1 MLKGF
6 NDALNISD
14 KARIDA
20 HKWEVGDHTYGRP
33 NVFDANYCQLKIGKF
48 TSIAREVSI
57 VMANHRTDY
66 VTSYPF
72 VALKKFWPGA
82 EGLPRAHV
90 TNGDVVIGSDVW
102 IGTNACIQSG
112 VTIGHG
118 SVIGAYTMVTKDV
131 PPYAIVV
138 GNQQRIVRYRFEI
151 EIREEL
157 LQIAWWDWPDEKVN
171 EYLPFLMSDDIMRF
185 IQEVR
190 RRDSG
195 SKPLSSTSAVSD
207 TGS

>member
-6 NDALNISD
+6 LAALNIAD

-33 NVFDANYCQLKIGKF
+33 NVFDANHCQLKIGKF

-57 VMANHRTDY
+57 VMANHRTDA
-66 VTSYPF
+66 VTTYPF

-82 EGLPRAHV
+82 EGLPSAHV

-118 SVIGAYTMVTKDV
+118 AVVGAYTMVTKDV
-131 PPYAIVV
+131 PPYAVVV
-138 GNQQRIVRYRFEI
+138 GNVQRLVRYRFDPTTCE
-151 EIREEL
+151 RL
-157 LQIAWWDWPDEKVN
+157 LEIAWWDWPDEKVN
-171 EYLPFLMSDDIMRF
+171 DFLPFLMSSDINAF
-185 IQEVR
+185 IDEVKR
-190 RRDSG
+190 QSHGR
-195 SKPLSSTSAVSD
+195 
-207 TGS
+207 